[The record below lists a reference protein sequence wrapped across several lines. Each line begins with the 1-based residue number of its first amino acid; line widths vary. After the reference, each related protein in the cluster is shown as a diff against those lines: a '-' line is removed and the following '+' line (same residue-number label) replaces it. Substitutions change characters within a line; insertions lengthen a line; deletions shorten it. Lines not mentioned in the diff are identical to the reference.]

1 MNSIVLLNLLITV
14 ILIILVIA
22 FWEKLLRFLS
32 GDSKITGSIFLGGLL
47 LIGIFISSNHL
58 PIVEAISG
66 ILGLFGIAWIIFI
79 FSIGPLFG
87 LALSLEVT
95 HYVIKTINN
104 KFKSSRGVDEIIEDE
119 SEEQED
125 DSFFNSGN
133 LPRFN
138 ASALICPL
146 SSLVY
151 ARVR

>member
-87 LALSLEVT
+87 LEL
-95 HYVIKTINN
+95 
-104 KFKSSRGVDEIIEDE
+104 
-119 SEEQED
+119 
-125 DSFFNSGN
+125 
-133 LPRFN
+133 
-138 ASALICPL
+138 
-146 SSLVY
+146 
-151 ARVR
+151 